1 MSVAAAVGQKY
12 LFVVKSSVDGQQI
25 RNTFWYQLSAL
36 TVGPST
42 DDIATSALAL
52 FNGVGGIIRKMEL
65 AAPGNQSFDSLSC
78 QCIDPLRVRPVE
90 IVIGTNGARG
100 NCDAPG
106 TALCYTRS
114 GVLAGRKRQSVVHL
128 VSSTDGADIVQGR
141 PVLAQLTAVQNIA
154 NLNTLNINGI
164 APTYTLS
171 PIIRNGAAD
180 AAVTLI
186 ERAFASD
193 TVRTMRRR
201 VVGRGI

>member
-1 MSVAAAVGQKY
+1 MSIAAAVGQKY
-12 LFVVKSSVDGQQI
+12 LITVKSSVDGQQV

-36 TVGPST
+36 TVGPTT
-42 DDIATSALAL
+42 DDICTSALAL
-52 FNGVGGIIRKMEL
+52 FNGGAGIVSKMLL

-78 QCIDPLRVRPVE
+78 QCIDPVRVRPVE
-90 IVIGTNGARG
+90 ILIGNNGARG

-114 GVLAGRKRQSVVHL
+114 GILAGRKRQSVVHL

-141 PVLAQLTAVQNIA
+141 PILAQLTAVQDVA

-171 PIIRNGAAD
+171 PVIRNGPGAAD
-180 AAVTLI
+180 VTLI